1 MNFCRE
7 NDRLSHFLCRF
18 AYMKIL
24 TGREIKEADLR
35 TIENGPVLSLDL
47 MERAAVALTDRIVAV
62 PEYECRLASSGSAVD
77 YVVFAGRGNNGGDGL
92 AIARLLCTR
101 SHVRGKVSVVT
112 VGYDGQLS
120 ADCRANYDRLPS
132 GVAVYGFGSD
142 GKDLP
147 PCLFGDDVIIID
159 ALLYP
164 PQDLN
169 LIRGLDPH
177 TQVLLEEISID
188 QGSGDA
194 HALGSDLKI

>member
-35 TIENGPVLSLDL
+35 TIENGPVPSLDL
-47 MERAAVALTDRIVAV
+47 MERAAVALTDRIVSV
-62 PEYECRLASSGSAVD
+62 SEYECRLASSGSAVD

-147 PCLFGDDVIIID
+147 PCLFFRS
-159 ALLYP
+159 AFCLLR
-164 PQDLN
+164 L
-169 LIRGLDPH
+169 
-177 TQVLLEEISID
+177 
-188 QGSGDA
+188 
-194 HALGSDLKI
+194 